1 MRDLEHIIAD
11 LQRMKPE
18 LLRRYPIRALG
29 VFGSYV
35 RGEQTE
41 ASDLDVLVEPGGG
54 LGLMGL
60 AGLQHDLSERLGVNV
75 DIVTKDALKTD
86 IGARILSEV
95 VMV

>member
-1 MRDLEHIIAD
+1 MRNLEHIIGD
-11 LQRMKPE
+11 LQRLKPE

-35 RGEQTE
+35 HGDQTE
-41 ASDLDVLVEPGGG
+41 ASDLDLLIDIGAG
-54 LGLMGL
+54 LGLMAL
-60 AGLQHDLSERLGVNV
+60 AELRQDLSDRLGVNV
-75 DIVTKDALKTD
+75 DLVTKDALRSD